1 MSSSLPECYVTG
13 LFWTQLLNW
22 HLDNERLFPWRN
34 TRNPYHILVAEVL
47 LQQTRAEA
55 ALYAYTRF
63 IEQFPCIVD
72 LAQAELQ
79 DVSDVVRPIGLT
91 YRVSPLKAC
100 ASRIIDSHSGQV
112 PSSREDLLELPG
124 IGSYIA
130 DAVLCYAFNQPTV
143 PVDTNVV
150 RVMSR
155 FFGLTSNRSE
165 ARKDRMLIERIASCY
180 PVPVS
185 KQDNLAVLDFA
196 ALICTARTPR
206 CAICPVLCMCAY
218 HRAQS

>member
-47 LQQTRAEA
+47 LQQTRLKHSMLTLGSSSSS
-55 ALYAYTRF
+55 LYCGSCAS
-63 IEQFPCIVD
+63 
-72 LAQAELQ
+72 ELQ
-79 DVSDVVRPIGLT
+79 MLAMSSVPGRHA
-91 YRVSPLKAC
+91 SPLKAC